1 MRFHLPLPLLPL
13 LYLLTF
19 FTPTSAFYRGFN
31 VKSNLAD
38 GSACKTPSDYISLLT
53 RLKTFPNSITSIR
66 LYSSHTCDTLLSAIP
81 AALSTQTKILVGID
95 VHPQNYAAEK
105 GALLR
110 AINQHGWEWMLGVS
124 IGSED
129 LYRGTISPSDLAAK
143 IYDVRGM
150 LMKLPGYTND
160 IRVGHVDTTNAWF
173 NTSNSAVIRACDFVG
188 ADIYPYF
195 QTKQNNNIE
204 NAGKLFWEGVEQV
217 KTAVG
222 KASVGRKAGVPSVWV
237 TETGWPNN
245 GPTKGLA
252 VPSIQNAKTYWK
264 SVACST
270 FANAGR
276 GLNTFWFTVQDWRAV
291 PSFAVLG
298 EEGEVLFD
306 MSCP

>member
-1 MRFHLPLPLLPL
+1 MKFHLPLPLLSL
-13 LYLLTF
+13 VALLTLS
-19 FTPTSAFYRGFN
+19 TPSSAFYRGFN
-31 VKSNLAD
+31 IKSNLAD
-38 GSACKTPSDYISLLT
+38 GTTCKTTTDYLALLT
-53 RLKTFPNSITSIR
+53 RLKTFPNSLTSIR
-66 LYSSHTCDTLLSAIP
+66 LYSTHTCNTLLSAIP
-81 AALSTQTKILVGID
+81 AAISTQTQILVGID
-95 VHPQNYAAEK
+95 IHHANYAAEK

-110 AINQHGWEWMLGVS
+110 AINTYGWEWMLGVS

-150 LMKLPGYTND
+150 LMKTPGYTND
-160 IRVGHVDTTNAWF
+160 VRVGHVDTTNAWF
-173 NTSNSAVIRACDFVG
+173 NASNSAVVRACDFVG

-195 QTKQNNNIE
+195 QTKQNNSIA
-204 NAGKLFWEGVEQV
+204 NAEKLFWEGVEQV

-222 KASVGRKAGVPSVWV
+222 KASVGRKAGAPSVWV
-237 TETGWPNN
+237 TETGWPVN
-245 GPTKGLA
+245 GATKGLA

-264 SVACST
+264 GVACST
-270 FANAGR
+270 FAKTGK
-276 GLNTFWFTVQDWRAV
+276 GLNTFWFTIQDWRAV